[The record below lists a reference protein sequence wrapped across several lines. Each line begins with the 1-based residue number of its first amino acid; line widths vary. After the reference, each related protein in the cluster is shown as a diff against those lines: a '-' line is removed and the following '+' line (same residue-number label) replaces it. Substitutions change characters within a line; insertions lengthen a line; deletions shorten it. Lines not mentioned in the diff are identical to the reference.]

1 MPPLATFTA
10 ALLCLLAVDM
20 LSVIRSGAAGAM
32 PPLATFTV
40 ALLACWRSIYSALFA
55 TGQQVRC
62 AYSLPLLQHYWAC
75 WRSTA
80 GRDGCANHF
89 NNPRRHDPLLN
100 HEEQVDIGHSAC
112 GVTPAAHSTIIVRVV
127 NKARGV
133 KAEASKPRPQTQGQG
148 QRHAWPRPVSRG
160 QGQQANAK
168 AKATNSRPR
177 PDNPNAR
184 AKAFGLKANA
194 KDLASREIIWLR
206 EICWLSA
213 CVQ

>member
-1 MPPLATFTA
+1 MCDIYFGGVRPCLGGLLAVDILSVIRNRAAGAMRPLATFTA
-10 ALLCLLAVDM
+10 ALL
-20 LSVIRSGAAGAM
+20 
-32 PPLATFTV
+32 
-40 ALLACWRSIYSALFA
+40 
-55 TGQQVRC
+55 
-62 AYSLPLLQHYWAC
+62 AC

-89 NNPRRHDPLLN
+89 NTPRRHDPLLN

-112 GVTPAAHSTIIVRVV
+112 GVTPAAHSTIIVRDV

-148 QRHAWPRPVSRG
+148 QRHARPRPVSRG
-160 QGQQANAK
+160 QGQQAK

-177 PDNPNAR
+177 PYNPNAR
-184 AKAFGLKANA
+184 AKTFGLKANA

-206 EICWLSA
+206 EICWLSV
-213 CVQ
+213 CVSSELNGR